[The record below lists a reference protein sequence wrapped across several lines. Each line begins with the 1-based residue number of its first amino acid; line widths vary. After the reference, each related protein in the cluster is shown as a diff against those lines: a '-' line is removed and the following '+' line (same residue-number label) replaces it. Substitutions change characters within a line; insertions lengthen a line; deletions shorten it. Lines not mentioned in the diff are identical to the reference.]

1 MSYTIRKVG
10 VIGSGTM
17 GGGIATLLAG
27 VGIPVVL
34 LDIAAKD
41 TQAGDPPA
49 KRNAIAIE
57 NIERL
62 KKSRIPAIFHPS
74 DLERISIGN
83 LDDDLSRLAECD
95 WVIEV
100 VVEKLPIKQALMEK
114 LEAACKPTAIISTNT
129 SGLSINAIAEA
140 RSEAFKRRFL
150 GTHFFNPPRHLKL
163 LEIIPGAHT
172 DPALVRFMARF
183 ATDILGK
190 GVVICKDTP
199 NFIAN
204 RFISIAGGFGMNYA
218 YDHGYTVE
226 EIDLLTGPLIG
237 RPKSGTFRLADVVGV
252 DVLAYVAQNLYP
264 AIPNDPQREVLRHEG
279 IARVT
284 EFLMQNNFLGDKT
297 GQGFYKKVE
306 QNGQREFWA
315 LNLRTLEY
323 EPPQK
328 VRFESV
334 DKHRKTPDTG
344 ARIKA
349 LIAET
354 DRAGTYLWHLHAFY
368 LSYAAAMLGEIADD
382 IPSIDNANKWGFNHE
397 LGPFEIW
404 DAIGVRES
412 AARMKADGYSVP
424 AWVDD
429 MLAAGCETFY
439 QRDSSGAV
447 TGVYNP
453 QRKAYDVVLP
463 DKNIVMLHQLR
474 SAGKVVEENSSAA
487 LYDMGDGV
495 CLVEFRT
502 KANALDNDI
511 FALIQRALERMDRG
525 EFDGMVIGNQGEYF
539 SAGANLFIMAMAAQ
553 NKQFA
558 EIEQMIT
565 GGQQLMQTMRYFHKP
580 IVTAPFG
587 VTVGGGAEITMTG
600 ARVVAHAELYIGLVE
615 VGVGLIPA
623 WCGTKE
629 MVKRIITPAMQ
640 IQNADP
646 LPPLQKAFEQLAL
659 AKTSNSAMEARE
671 MGFLRS
677 VDRIVMDRSRLLA
690 EAKRT
695 VLELL
700 AGGYVPTPPHK
711 LYAAGRDAKAALHMA
726 IYQMHQGKYAS
737 DHDAKLARHLAHI
750 LCGGDLSAPTWVDEQ
765 LFLDLEREAILSLLG
780 EQKTLDRIQHMLATG
795 KPLRN

>member
-49 KRNAIAIE
+49 KRSAIALE
-57 NIERL
+57 NIEKL
-62 KKSRIPAIFHPS
+62 KKSRIPAIFNATDV
-74 DLERISIGN
+74 DLISIGN
-83 LDDDLSRLAECD
+83 LDDDLQRLAECD
-95 WVIEV
+95 WIIEV
-100 VVEKLPIKQALMEK
+100 IVEKLPIKQALMEK
-114 LEAACKPTAIISTNT
+114 LEAIRKPSAIISSNT
-129 SGLSINAIAEA
+129 SGLSINAIAEG
-140 RSEAFKRRFL
+140 RSDAFKRHFL

-172 DPALVRFMARF
+172 DPALVQFMANF
-183 ATDILGK
+183 ATEILGK
-190 GVVICKDTP
+190 GVVLCKDTP

-218 YDHGYTVE
+218 YDHGYTIE
-226 EIDLLTGPLIG
+226 EIDMLTGPLIG

-252 DVLAYVAQNLYP
+252 DVLAYVAQNLHP
-264 AIPNDPQREVLRHEG
+264 AIPNDPQREVLRHVG
-279 IARVT
+279 TTRVT
-284 EFLMQNNFLGDKT
+284 EFLMQNNFLGDKS
-297 GQGFYKKVE
+297 GQGFFKKVE
-306 QNGQREFWA
+306 RDGQREFWA

-323 EPPQK
+323 EAPQK

-334 DKHRKTPDTG
+334 DKHRKNPNTG

-354 DRAGTYLWHLHAFY
+354 DRAGVYLWHLHAFY
-368 LSYAAAMLGEIADD
+368 LSYAATMLGEIADD
-382 IPSIDNANKWGFNHE
+382 ILSIDNANKWGFNHE
-397 LGPFEIW
+397 LGAFEIW

-412 AARMKADGYSVP
+412 VARMKADGYSLP
-424 AWVDD
+424 AWVDE
-429 MLAAGCETFY
+429 MLANGFETFY

-447 TGVYNP
+447 TGIYNP
-453 QRKAYDVVLP
+453 QRKAYDTVLP

-474 SAGKVVEENSSAA
+474 AAGKVVEENSSAT
-487 LYDMGDGV
+487 LFDMGDGI
-495 CLVEFRT
+495 CLVEFHT

-511 FALIQRALERMDRG
+511 FDLIQRSLERMDRG
-525 EFDGMVIGNQGEYF
+525 EFDGMVVGNQGEYF

-553 NKQFA
+553 SGQFSD
-558 EIEQMIT
+558 IEKMIT
-565 GGQQLMQTMRYFHKP
+565 GGQQLMQTMRYFPKP

-587 VTVGGGAEITMTG
+587 VTVGGGAEMTMTG

-640 IQNADP
+640 LQNADP

-659 AKTSNSAMEARE
+659 AKTSTSAMEARE
-671 MGFLRS
+671 MGFLRA
-677 VDRIVMDRSRLLA
+677 VDRIVMDKARQLA

-700 AGGYVPTPPHK
+700 AEGYTPTPPQK

-726 IYQMHQGKYAS
+726 VYQLHQGKFAS

-750 LCGGDLSAPTWVDEQ
+750 LCGGDVTAPTWLDEQ
-765 LFLDLEREAILSLLG
+765 HFLDLEREAILSLLG
-780 EQKTLDRIQHMLATG
+780 EQKTLERIQHMLTTG

>member
-17 GGGIATLLAG
+17 GSGIATLLAG

-34 LDIAAKD
+34 LDIAARD

-49 KRNAIAIE
+49 KRNAIALE
-57 NIERL
+57 NLEKL
-62 KKSRIPAIFHPS
+62 KKSRIPAIFNAA
-74 DLERISIGN
+74 DLDLISVGN
-83 LDDDLSRLAECD
+83 LEDDLARLADCD
-95 WVIEV
+95 WAIEV

-129 SGLSINAIAEA
+129 SGLSINAIAEG

-172 DPALVRFMARF
+172 EPALVQFMARF

-264 AIPNDPQREVLRHEG
+264 AIPNDPQREVLRHHG
-279 IARVT
+279 IARAT

-306 QNGQREFWA
+306 QGGQREFWA

-334 DKHRKTPDTG
+334 DKHRKIADTG

-349 LIAET
+349 LITET
-354 DRAGTYLWHLHAFY
+354 DRAGIYLWHLHAFY

-382 IPSIDNANKWGFNHE
+382 IASIDNANKWGFNHE
-397 LGPFEIW
+397 LGAFEIW

-412 AARMKADGYSVP
+412 VARMKADGYSVP
-424 AWVDD
+424 AWVDE
-429 MLAAGCETFY
+429 MLANGCETFY
-439 QRDSSGAV
+439 QRDASGAV
-447 TGVYNP
+447 AGIYNP
-453 QRKAYDVVLP
+453 QRKAYDAVLP

-474 SAGKVVEENSSAA
+474 AAGKVVEENSSAA
-487 LYDMGDGV
+487 LFDMGDRI
-495 CLVEFRT
+495 CLVEFHT

-525 EFDGMVIGNQGEYF
+525 EFDGMVIGNQGDYF

-553 NKQFA
+553 NKQYA

-565 GGQQLMQTMRYFHKP
+565 GGQQLMQTMRYFPKP

-677 VDRIVMDRSRLLA
+677 VDRIVMDRARLLA

-700 AGGYVPTPPHK
+700 EHGYVPTPPHK

-726 IYQMHQGKYAS
+726 IYQLHQGKYAS
-737 DHDAKLARHLAHI
+737 DHDAKLAKHLAHI
-750 LCGGDLSAPTWVDEQ
+750 LCGGDLSAPAWIDEQ
-765 LFLDLEREAILSLLG
+765 HFLDLEREAILSLLG
-780 EQKTLDRIQHMLATG
+780 EPKTLERIQHMLTTG